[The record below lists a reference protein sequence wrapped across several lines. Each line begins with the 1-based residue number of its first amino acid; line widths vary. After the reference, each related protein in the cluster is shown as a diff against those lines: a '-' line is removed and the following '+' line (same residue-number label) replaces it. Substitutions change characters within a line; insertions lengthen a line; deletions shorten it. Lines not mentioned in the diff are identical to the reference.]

1 MFFFVSFEMV
11 FLRKL
16 TKLFRH
22 DSMAHVHPSTKDDE
36 VITVQRME
44 HILRESNLNSKSV
57 YVKVS
62 QDYFVCSIMLYS

>member
-1 MFFFVSFEMV
+1 LVSFEMV
-11 FLRKL
+11 FLRKVR
-16 TKLFRH
+16 KLFRH

-57 YVKVS
+57 HVKVS